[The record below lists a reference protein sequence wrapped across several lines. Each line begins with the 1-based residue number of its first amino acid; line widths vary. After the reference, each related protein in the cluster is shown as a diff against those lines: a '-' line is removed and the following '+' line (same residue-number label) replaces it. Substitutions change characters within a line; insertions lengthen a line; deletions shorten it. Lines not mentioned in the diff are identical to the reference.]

1 MNLLIGIVVILILTV
16 CFVYYNLNKQFK
28 SDINNLNKRIDS
40 LQPKSLESETSK
52 NKQNTTEQNNDY
64 DNLKEQYDSY
74 VDSNNFNNTYE
85 DLSET
90 IKNEIDNIETND
102 PLEHVEDY
110 SEQVALDNDPLEH
123 VEDYSEQVALDN
135 DPLEHVEDY
144 SEQVALDNDPLEHV
158 EDYSEQVA
166 LDNDPLE
173 HVEDYSEQVALDN
186 DPLEHVEDYSKQVA
200 LDNDPLE
207 HVEDYSE
214 QVALDNDPPE
224 HVEDYSEQLND
235 GEELVY
241 EELLDVDGQ
250 IHTDD
255 FGDLSINNLPTI
267 KDLTHIDGIDY
278 DEPSAENVLSDLKKD
293 DMYNTSLIDI
303 EKMTVKELQEIAKKH
318 NVSIKSKER
327 KPDLIKKVKH
337 IYNL

>member
-1 MNLLIGIVVILILTV
+1 M
-16 CFVYYNLNKQFK
+16 
-28 SDINNLNKRIDS
+28 
-40 LQPKSLESETSK
+40 
-52 NKQNTTEQNNDY
+52 
-64 DNLKEQYDSY
+64 
-74 VDSNNFNNTYE
+74 
-85 DLSET
+85 
-90 IKNEIDNIETND
+90 
-102 PLEHVEDY
+102 
-110 SEQVALDNDPLEH
+110 
-123 VEDYSEQVALDN
+123 
-135 DPLEHVEDY
+135 
-144 SEQVALDNDPLEHV
+144 
-158 EDYSEQVA
+158 
-166 LDNDPLE
+166 
-173 HVEDYSEQVALDN
+173 
-186 DPLEHVEDYSKQVA
+186 A